1 MNKISLFAAG
11 AALSACVMSVPAS
24 AGLVV
29 VGTSPARGC
38 YVNAAAENG
47 SVAALRDC
55 DAAFANGQLG
65 FYEVVATHVNRG
77 IVKLFGQDVDGAIAD
92 FDSAIALDP
101 TEAESYLNKGAAML
115 KKGGS
120 ENEAIALFTR
130 AIEQRTNRPELAY
143 FGRAIAYET
152 KGEVRRAY
160 SDYQRAQAA
169 APKWEDPVRELSR
182 FQVQRAS
189 GSSL

>member
-120 ENEAIALFTR
+120 ESEAIALFTR

-152 KGEVRRAY
+152 KGEVRQAY

>member
-11 AALSACVMSVPAS
+11 AVLSACVMSVPAS

-120 ENEAIALFTR
+120 ESEAIALFTR

-152 KGEVRRAY
+152 KGEVRQAY

>member
-77 IVKLFGQDVDGAIAD
+77 IVKLFGQDVEGAIAD

-120 ENEAIALFTR
+120 ESEAIALFTR

-152 KGEVRRAY
+152 KGEVRQAY

>member
-11 AALSACVMSVPAS
+11 AALSACMMSVPAA
-24 AGLVV
+24 AGIVV

-47 SVAALRDC
+47 SAAALRDC
-55 DAAFANGQLG
+55 DMAFANGQLG

-77 IVKLFGQDVDGAIAD
+77 IVKLFGHDVDGAIAD
-92 FDSAIALDP
+92 FDRAIALDP

-120 ENEAIALFTR
+120 ESEAIALFTR
-130 AIEQRTNRPELAY
+130 AIDQRTNRPELAY
-143 FGRAIAYET
+143 FGRAIAHET
-152 KGEVRRAY
+152 KGDVRQAY
-160 SDYQRAQAA
+160 TDYQRAQAA
-169 APKWEDPVRELSR
+169 APKWEDPMRELSR

>member
-11 AALSACVMSVPAS
+11 AAVSACMMSVPAA
-24 AGLVV
+24 AGIVV

-47 SVAALRDC
+47 SAAALRDC
-55 DAAFANGQLG
+55 DMAFANGQLG

-77 IVKLFGQDVDGAIAD
+77 IVKLFGHDVDGAIAD
-92 FDSAIALDP
+92 FDRAIALDP

-115 KKGGS
+115 KKGGQES
-120 ENEAIALFTR
+120 EAIALFTR
-130 AIEQRTNRPELAY
+130 AIDQRTNRPELAY
-143 FGRAIAYET
+143 FGRAIAHET
-152 KGEVRRAY
+152 KGDVRQAY
-160 SDYQRAQAA
+160 TDYQRAQAA
-169 APKWEDPVRELSR
+169 APKWEDPMRELSR

>member
-11 AALSACVMSVPAS
+11 AAVSACMMSVPAA
-24 AGLVV
+24 AGIVV

-47 SVAALRDC
+47 SAAALRDC
-55 DAAFANGQLG
+55 DMAFANGQLG

-77 IVKLFGQDVDGAIAD
+77 IVKLFGHDVDGAIAD
-92 FDSAIALDP
+92 FDRAIALDP

-120 ENEAIALFTR
+120 ESEAIALFTR
-130 AIEQRTNRPELAY
+130 AIAH
-143 FGRAIAYET
+143 ET
-152 KGEVRRAY
+152 KGDVRQAY
-160 SDYQRAQAA
+160 TDYQRAQAA
-169 APKWEDPVRELSR
+169 APKWEDPMRELSR

>member
-11 AALSACVMSVPAS
+11 AAVSACVMSVPAS

-120 ENEAIALFTR
+120 ESEAIALFTR

-152 KGEVRRAY
+152 KGEVRQAY

>member
-11 AALSACVMSVPAS
+11 AAVSACVMSVPAS

-120 ENEAIALFTR
+120 ESEAIALFTR

-152 KGEVRRAY
+152 KGEVRQAY

-182 FQVQRAS
+182 FQVQLAS

>member
-47 SVAALRDC
+47 SVAALREC

-120 ENEAIALFTR
+120 ESEAIALFTR
-130 AIEQRTNRPELAY
+130 AIEQRTNRPELAF

-152 KGEVRRAY
+152 SGNVREAY
-160 SDYQRAQAA
+160 GDYQRAQAA
-169 APKWEDPVRELSR
+169 APKWEDPVRELAR
-182 FQVQRAS
+182 FKVQRAS